1 MRALRWHGRDE
12 REFDLRATTAV
23 PAVTLSP
30 LGGVCVYLR
39 KSIMAV
45 CLKSNRSQPLDKK
58 VMFLS
63 GKIKFEVKSEPLD

>member
-30 LGGVCVYLR
+30 YLR
-39 KSIMAV
+39 KSILTV

-63 GKIKFEVKSEPLD
+63 GKINFEVKSEPLD